1 VGGHQTTKSAETNPA
16 VIPKMAA
23 ISTAYKMIFG
33 RGIDSFKS
41 NAVHR
46 LNPGTASQNT
56 GISVI
61 SRRFGA

>member
-41 NAVHR
+41 
-46 LNPGTASQNT
+46 
-56 GISVI
+56 
-61 SRRFGA
+61 